1 MSAAVMILGES
12 GTGKTASLRNLN
24 PDDVLLIQPVRKPLP
39 FRSVGWRAFETGKG
53 GNVFATD
60 NAEKIVALMTR
71 SPHPIVVIDDFQY
84 VLSNEFMRRSDEKGF
99 EKFSDIG
106 RHAWEILSAATKLSD
121 DRRVYILAHTAS
133 DEFGRVRMKT
143 VGKLIDEKITPEG
156 LVTICLR
163 TVVRDGQYLFSTQN
177 SGNDTCKSPMGMF
190 AEREIENDLAAVDA
204 AIVDY
209 YGIGSDEDRAAA

>member
-12 GTGKTASLRNLN
+12 GTGKTASLRNLD
-24 PDDVLLIQPVRKPLP
+24 PADVLLIQSVRKPLP
-39 FRSVGWRAFETGKG
+39 FRAPGWKTFEAGKS
-53 GNVFATD
+53 GNVFVTD
-60 NAEKIVALMTR
+60 AAEKIVALMRR

-84 VLSNEFMRRSDEKGF
+84 VLANEFMRRSEEKGF

-106 RHAWEILSAATKLSD
+106 RHAWEILSAATQLAD
-121 DRRVYILAHTAS
+121 DRRVYILAHTSS

-143 VGKLIDEKITPEG
+143 IGKLLDEKLTPEG

-163 TVVRDGQYLFSTQN
+163 TVVRDGQYLFTTQN

-190 AEREIENDLAAVDA
+190 ADREIENDLAAVDA

-209 YGIGSDEDRAAA
+209 YQIGEDLAAT